1 MILTP
6 GTLPD
11 QDPQPHAAR
20 RVCPQCHSSVQA
32 VAIVLADYRPAQTV
46 FLCLE
51 CSYTAL
57 DDAVPTVAAC

>member
-1 MILTP
+1 M
-6 GTLPD
+6 
-11 QDPQPHAAR
+11 
-20 RVCPQCHSSVQA
+20 HSSVQA
-32 VAIVLADYRPAQTV
+32 VAIVIADYRPAQTA